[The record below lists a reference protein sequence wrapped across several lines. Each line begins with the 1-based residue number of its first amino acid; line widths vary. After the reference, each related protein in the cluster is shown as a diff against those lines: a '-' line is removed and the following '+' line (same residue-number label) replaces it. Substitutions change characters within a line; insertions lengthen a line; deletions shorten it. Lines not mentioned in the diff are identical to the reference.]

1 MNYGLSTNKLGDDN
15 SEASSQINMAFPFH
29 HSLQFLTFFFQ
40 FLFWSSAHS
49 HVPAIYVLGSSQV
62 DVGNNNYL
70 PTRIKINFYP
80 YGIDFPG
87 GEATGR
93 FSNGKNAAD
102 FIVIW
107 YLWKARCD
115 AIFKNLTP
123 NFSCIAARAIA
134 HVKDFLQEHSPQL
147 GRRLLLNNFP
157 HSNGLFLFYAHR
169 WNDCSKIGK
178 LGFFISNHDYVISC
192 AGSCSFWAE
201 TNFEAG
207 IKAINMAIQAS
218 IDKHFVIKRI
228 LHSNPDL
235 SLGLKEG
242 CNPVTWRYALDFSD
256 ISLLLQVAGNP
267 SVIDIPCSWNLPA
280 SALASSGNNNHLLCL
295 YLSGRDLPRWI
306 MKTFSKH
313 GFIF

>member
-102 FIVIW
+102 FI
-107 YLWKARCD
+107 
-115 AIFKNLTP
+115 
-123 NFSCIAARAIA
+123 
-134 HVKDFLQEHSPQL
+134 
-147 GRRLLLNNFP
+147 
-157 HSNGLFLFYAHR
+157 
-169 WNDCSKIGK
+169 
-178 LGFFISNHDYVISC
+178 
-192 AGSCSFWAE
+192 GSCSFWAE